1 MLLKEIENATGI
13 EASDLATEKDF
24 IALKVEVDKLDIVIL
39 VNVLARFNNLKTK
52 VADLDI
58 GKLQTVPIDLK
69 KISDVVDNQVVK
81 NKTLKAKGK
90 K

>member
-81 NKTLKAKGK
+81 NKTLKAKEK